1 MKESCY
7 ITLDLEP
14 SDSVEIVKAKVQSQ
28 KEGFHPYWSFRIH
41 KILTIKFN
49 IKFFTMKLTLMICEL
64 S

>member
-28 KEGFHPYWSFRIH
+28 KEGFHPY
-41 KILTIKFN
+41 
-49 IKFFTMKLTLMICEL
+49 
-64 S
+64 